1 MTGLMANLD
10 ISKVDSDGSF
20 GDSFLADNGNKKI
33 MDQFEEQEE
42 IKVGGLKLEDLD

>member
-10 ISKVDSDGSF
+10 VSKVDSNDSF
-20 GDSFLADNGNKKI
+20 GESFFGDTGNKKV
-33 MDQFEEQEE
+33 MDQFEEHEE